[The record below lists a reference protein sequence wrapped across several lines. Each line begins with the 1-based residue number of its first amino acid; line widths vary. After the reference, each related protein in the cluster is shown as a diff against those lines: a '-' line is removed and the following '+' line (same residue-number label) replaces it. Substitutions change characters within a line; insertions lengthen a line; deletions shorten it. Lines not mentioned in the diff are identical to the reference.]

1 MTSIKNNKKMK
12 SYHQKKAKK
21 RTFFI
26 AVFFISWM
34 GVLMLRLV
42 QLQVIDHVKLKAE
55 AIHQSQNIKKIEP
68 KRGSIYDRNMTILA
82 RSVPRF
88 SVFFQPLEGESQPE
102 QWIRAKK
109 IGRIL
114 RLSSRKLG
122 TIRAQINRGAN
133 FVWLARK
140 IEEKKAREIENLDL
154 NGIFLMEEN
163 KRFYPHGHRASHV
176 LGRVDIDEIGVS
188 GIEYKYNST
197 LQGVEGEGL
206 ILRDAKRRRY
216 HFETLKPPVSG
227 KDLILTLDETIQ
239 YIAEK
244 VLKRAMGESQAEWG
258 TVIISEPLTGDILA
272 MANYPTY
279 DLNHLPDP
287 PTKLD
292 RNKAVHHTYDPG
304 STFKI
309 VTVSAALEKGNF
321 GLDEKF
327 DCTPGYV
334 VYAGNTFWDHERL
347 GVLTFPEVF
356 IHSSNVGTIFIG
368 QRVGEENLYRTIKL
382 YGFGQRTGVDLPAE
396 ERGLLNALEKWTKIS
411 VASHSIG
418 YEISVTPIQ
427 MLQTI
432 NIIANQGVIVP
443 PRVLRQILSEAT
455 EDIPPLPFKRAVS
468 EETASTVRGI
478 LLDVVAGGTG
488 VSAQVPGYTVYGKT
502 GTAQKYDRIAK
513 RYISS
518 AHIAS
523 FAGVVENERPL
534 FSMIVVID
542 DPKGHYYG
550 SQVAAPVFREI
561 AKKILRYL
569 CIPPPRRPPDTLIAS
584 KTGRPSGE

>member
-1 MTSIKNNKKMK
+1 M
-12 SYHQKKAKK
+12 YFLAF
-21 RTFFI
+21 FFI
-26 AVFFISWM
+26 FWM
-34 GVLMLRLV
+34 SVLVLRLV
-42 QLQVIDHVKLKAE
+42 QLQVIDHVKLKTE

-82 RSVPRF
+82 RSVPRD
-88 SVFFQPLEGESQPE
+88 SVYFHPLEGESHSE
-102 QWIRAKK
+102 QWTRAKK
-109 IGRIL
+109 IGQIL
-114 RLSSRKLG
+114 QLSSSKLR
-122 TIRAQINRGAN
+122 TIKTQIDKDTN
-133 FVWLARK
+133 FIWLARK
-140 IEEKKAREIENLDL
+140 IEEQKAYQVKNMNL
-154 NGIFLMEEN
+154 NGIFLREEN
-163 KRFYPHGHRASHV
+163 KRYYPHGNCAAHV
-176 LGRVDIDEIGVS
+176 IGRVDIDEIGVS
-188 GIEYKYNST
+188 GIEYKYNT
-197 LQGVEGEGL
+197 LLQGVKGEGL
-206 ILRDAKRRRY
+206 IMRDAKRRRY
-216 HFETLKPPVSG
+216 RFETLKPPVNG

-244 VLKRAMGESQAEWG
+244 ELKNAVVQSQAEWG
-258 TVIISEPLTGDILA
+258 TVIITEPSSGEILA

-292 RNKAVHHTYDPG
+292 RNKAVHQTYDPG

-309 VTVSAALEKGNF
+309 VTLSAALENKSVGYE
-321 GLDEKF
+321 EKF

-356 IHSSNVGTIFIG
+356 IHSSNVGAIFIG
-368 QRVGEENLYRTIKL
+368 QRVGEENLFQAIEHF
-382 YGFGQRTGVDLPAE
+382 GFGQRTGVDLPAE
-396 ERGLLNALEKWTKIS
+396 ERGLLNSLEKWTKIS

-427 MLQTI
+427 MLQAL
-432 NIIANQGVIVP
+432 NVIANRGIIVP
-443 PRVLRQILSEAT
+443 PRTVKQIHAEDMQDLS
-455 EDIPPLPFKRAVS
+455 PLPYKRAIS
-468 EETASTVRGI
+468 EETAAAVRNI
-478 LLDVVAGGTG
+478 LLDVVSSGTG
-488 VSAQVPGYTVYGKT
+488 ITAQIPGYSVYGKT

-513 RYISS
+513 RYLSS

-523 FAGVVENERPL
+523 FVGVVENERPL

-550 SQVAAPVFREI
+550 SQVTAPVFRET

-569 CIPPPRRPPDTLIAS
+569 CIPPSKRSLDTLIAS
-584 KTGRPSGE
+584 KAGRQISE

>member
-1 MTSIKNNKKMK
+1 MQN
-12 SYHQKKAKK
+12 YHQKKVKK
-21 RTFFI
+21 RTYLLAFFFI
-26 AVFFISWM
+26 LWM
-34 GVLMLRLV
+34 SALVLRLV
-42 QLQVIDHVKLKAE
+42 QLQVIDHVRLKAE
-55 AIHQSQNIKKIEP
+55 AIRQSQNINPIEP

-82 RSVPRF
+82 RSVPRD
-88 SVFFQPLEGESQPE
+88 SVYFHPLEGESHSE
-102 QWIRAKK
+102 QWARAKK

-114 RLSSRKLG
+114 RLPSSKLN
-122 TIRAQINRGAN
+122 TIKEQINKDAN
-133 FVWLARK
+133 FIWLARK
-140 IEEKKAREIENLDL
+140 IEEQKAYQVKNMDL
-154 NGIFLMEEN
+154 NGIYLMEEN
-163 KRFYPHGHRASHV
+163 KRFYPHGKRAAHA

-188 GIEYKYNST
+188 GIEYKYNT
-197 LQGVEGEGL
+197 ILQGVKGEGL
-206 ILRDAKRRRY
+206 VLRDAKRRRY

-244 VLKRAMGESQAEWG
+244 ELKNAVMQSQAEWG
-258 TVIISEPLTGDILA
+258 TVIISEPSSGDILA
-272 MANYPTY
+272 MTNFPTY
-279 DLNHLPDP
+279 DLNHLPNP

-309 VTVSAALEKGNF
+309 ITVSAALENNSVGF
-321 GLDEKF
+321 EETF
-327 DCTPGYV
+327 DCTPGYI

-347 GVLTFPEVF
+347 GILTFPEVF
-356 IHSSNVGTIFIG
+356 VHSSNVGAIFIG
-368 QRVGEENLYRTIKL
+368 QRVGEENLFRAIKQF
-382 YGFGQRTGVDLPAE
+382 GFGQRTGIDLPAE
-396 ERGLLNALEKWTKIS
+396 ERGLLNSLERWTKIS

-427 MLQTI
+427 MLQAL
-432 NIIANQGVIVP
+432 NVIANQGIIVP
-443 PRVLRQILSEAT
+443 PRIVKKIHAAEKDDFA
-455 EDIPPLPFKRAVS
+455 PLPYKGAIS
-468 EETASTVRGI
+468 EETAATVRNI
-478 LLDVVAGGTG
+478 LLDVVASGTG
-488 VSAQVPGYTVYGKT
+488 VTAQIPGYTVFGKT
-502 GTAQKYDRIAK
+502 GTAQKYDRITK
-513 RYISS
+513 QYLST

-569 CIPPPRRPPDTLIAS
+569 CIPPSKKSLDTLIAS
-584 KTGRPSGE
+584 KAGKQRSE

>member
-1 MTSIKNNKKMK
+1 MK
-12 SYHQKKAKK
+12 SYHQKKVKK
-21 RTFFI
+21 RTYLLAFFFI
-26 AVFFISWM
+26 LWM
-34 GVLMLRLV
+34 SVLVLRLV

-55 AIHQSQNIKKIEP
+55 AIRQSQNINPIEP

-82 RSVPRF
+82 RSVPRD
-88 SVFFQPLEGESQPE
+88 SVYFHPLEGESHSE
-102 QWIRAKK
+102 QWARAKK

-114 RLSSRKLG
+114 RLPSSKLNW
-122 TIRAQINRGAN
+122 IKEQINRDAN
-133 FVWLARK
+133 FIWLARK
-140 IEEKKAREIENLDL
+140 IEEQKAYQVKNMDL
-154 NGIFLMEEN
+154 NGIYLMEEN
-163 KRFYPHGHRASHV
+163 KRFYPHGKRAAHA

-188 GIEYKYNST
+188 GIEYKI
-197 LQGVEGEGL
+197 LQGVKGEGL

-244 VLKRAMGESQAEWG
+244 ELKNAVLQSQAEWG
-258 TVIISEPLTGDILA
+258 TIIISEPSSGDILA
-272 MANYPTY
+272 MTNFPTY
-279 DLNHLPDP
+279 DLNHLPNP

-309 VTVSAALEKGNF
+309 ITVSAALENNSVGF
-321 GLDEKF
+321 EETF
-327 DCTPGYV
+327 DCTPGYI

-347 GVLTFPEVF
+347 GILTFPEVF
-356 IHSSNVGTIFIG
+356 VHSSNVGTIFIG
-368 QRVGEENLYRTIKL
+368 QRVGEENLFRAIKQF
-382 YGFGQRTGVDLPAE
+382 GFGQRTGIDLPAE
-396 ERGLLNALEKWTKIS
+396 ERGLLNSLERWTKIS

-427 MLQTI
+427 MLQAL
-432 NIIANQGVIVP
+432 NVIANQGIIVP
-443 PRVLRQILSEAT
+443 PRIVKKIHAAEKDDFS
-455 EDIPPLPFKRAVS
+455 PLPYKGAIS
-468 EETASTVRGI
+468 EETAATVRNI
-478 LLDVVAGGTG
+478 LLDVVASGTG
-488 VSAQVPGYTVYGKT
+488 VTAQIPGYTVFGKT
-502 GTAQKYDRIAK
+502 GTAQKYDRITK
-513 RYISS
+513 QYLST

-561 AKKILRYL
+561 AKKILLYL
-569 CIPPPRRPPDTLIAS
+569 CIPPSKKSLDTLIAS
-584 KTGRPSGE
+584 KAGRQRSE